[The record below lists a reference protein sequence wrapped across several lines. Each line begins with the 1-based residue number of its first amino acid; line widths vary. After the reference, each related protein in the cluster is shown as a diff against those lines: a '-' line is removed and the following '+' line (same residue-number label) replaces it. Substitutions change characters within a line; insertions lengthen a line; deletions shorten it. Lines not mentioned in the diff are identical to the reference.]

1 MVCIKEIALTKD
13 TDDEFALI
21 KWLGTRYYA
30 SILYTNLT
38 VTKAL
43 VLDILSKKSFV
54 YT

>member
-1 MVCIKEIALTKD
+1 M
-13 TDDEFALI
+13 EFHIYTVSHNVVA
-21 KWLGTRYYA
+21 A